1 MKRIK
6 ILYIS
11 HSSSIGGG
19 EKCLLTLVKH
29 LDRNFFEPIVIFPSE
44 GFISRE
50 IEKLGVKTYISPLE
64 CWIRNSADTGFE
76 DSDIL
81 GRLQNIKQIIEIE
94 KPDII
99 HSNTSVVWEGALAAK
114 LQGIIHIWHI
124 HEILEN
130 HPRLKPLFPLPLVY
144 WGMDFLSDSVVV
156 VSNAVKENFSGI
168 IQPKKLVTIHNG
180 IDAERFTQINGSSIR
195 QELALPSD
203 TNLAVSIGTVIKEKG
218 YDNLIEAAFL
228 VKKKQGNVKFIIVG
242 NGVTETVR
250 ELKKKIV
257 GLNLKDCVYY
267 LGYREDV
274 PGIIRDSDFLIISS
288 ITEAFPLVAL
298 EAMALG
304 KPIVAT
310 NCGGIP
316 ELVSDGETG
325 FLVPINDPESLS
337 DKILFMIKDRNR
349 MREMGNRALAKFDE
363 NYTAETYTLHFEN
376 LYKNLIGTHKQKSVS
391 KDEEILLKIFLESY
405 QELSTRNREAVQKD
419 RIIDNIS
426 NSWGWKV
433 TTFFGRLYAFLVS
446 LKKRHWPDFSFY

>member
-19 EKCLLTLVKH
+19 EKCLLTLVKG
-29 LDRNFFEPIVIFPSE
+29 LDRNSFEPIVIFPSE

-50 IEKLGVKTYISPLE
+50 MVKLGVRTYICPLKW
-64 CWIRNSADTGFE
+64 WIWAPADPGLE

-81 GRLQNIKQIIEIE
+81 DRLQNIKQILEIE

-144 WGMDFLSDSVVV
+144 WGIDFLSDSVVV
-156 VSNAVKENFSGI
+156 VSNAVKETFSGI
-168 IQPKKLVTIHNG
+168 IQPEKLVTVHNG
-180 IDAERFTQINGSSIR
+180 IDVKRFTQIDGSSIR
-195 QELALPSD
+195 QELALPWD
-203 TNLAVSIGTVIKEKG
+203 TNLAVSIGTIIEEKG
-218 YDNLIEAAFL
+218 YDNLIEAALL

-242 NGVTETVR
+242 SGPTGTVR

-257 GLNLKDCVYY
+257 SLNLKDCVYY
-267 LGYREDV
+267 LGYREDI
-274 PGIIRDSDFLIISS
+274 PEILKDSDFLIISS

-316 ELVSDGETG
+316 ELVSDGKTG
-325 FLVPINDPESLS
+325 FLVPINAPESLS
-337 DKILFMIKDRNR
+337 EKILDMIKDRNR
-349 MREMGNRALAKFDE
+349 MKEMGNIALTRFDE
-363 NYTAETYTLHFEN
+363 NYRAETYTLHFEN
-376 LYKNLIGTHKQKSVS
+376 LYRELIRTHKQNSFS
-391 KDEEILLKIFLESY
+391 KGEEVVLKIFLESY
-405 QELSTRNREAVQKD
+405 RELSARDQEAVQKD
-419 RIIDNIS
+419 RLIKNIS
-426 NSWGWKV
+426 NSWGWKIASY
-433 TTFFGRLYAFLVS
+433 FRRLYACLVKV
-446 LKKRHWPDFSFY
+446 KKGILA

>member
-6 ILYIS
+6 ILFVS

-29 LDRNFFEPIVIFPSE
+29 LDRNLFEPVVIFPSE
-44 GFISRE
+44 GSISRE
-50 IEKLGVKTYISPLE
+50 MVKLGIKTFISPLE
-64 CWIRNSADTGFE
+64 CWIRDSANPGLE

-81 GRLQNIKQIIEIE
+81 DRLQNIKQIVEVE

-144 WGMDFLSDSVVV
+144 WGIDFLSDSVVV
-156 VSNAVKENFSGI
+156 VSNAVRETFSGI
-168 IQPKKLVTIHNG
+168 IQPEKLVTVHNG
-180 IDAERFTQINGSSIR
+180 IEAERFAKMSESSIR

-203 TNLAVSIGTVIKEKG
+203 THLAVSIGTVIKEKG
-218 YDNLIEAAFL
+218 YDTLIEAASF

-242 NGVTETVR
+242 SGLTEPVR

-257 GLNLKDCVYY
+257 SLNLKDHVYY
-267 LGYREDV
+267 LGYREDI
-274 PGIIRDSDFLIISS
+274 PGILRDSDFLIISS

-304 KPIVAT
+304 KPIIAT

-316 ELVSDGETG
+316 ELVSDAETG
-325 FLVPINDPESLS
+325 FLVPINAPESLS
-337 DKILFMIKDRNR
+337 EKILYMIKDRKR
-349 MREMGNRALAKFDE
+349 MKEIGNRALARFDE
-363 NYTAETYTLHFEN
+363 HYRAETYTLHFEN
-376 LYKNLIGTHKQKSVS
+376 LYKELLRTHKQKPAS
-391 KDEEILLKIFLESY
+391 KDEQILLKIFLESY
-405 QELSTRNREAVQKD
+405 RDLSTRDREAVQKD
-419 RIIDNIS
+419 RIIKNIS
-426 NSWGWKV
+426 NSWGWRI
-433 TTFFGRLYAFLVS
+433 TICFRRIYAFLVK
-446 LKKRHWPDFSFY
+446 LKKGILA

>member
-6 ILYIS
+6 ILFVS

-29 LDRNFFEPIVIFPSE
+29 LDRNLFEPIVIFPSE
-44 GFISRE
+44 GSISRE
-50 IEKLGVKTYISPLE
+50 MVKLGVKTFISPLE
-64 CWIRNSADTGFE
+64 CWIRDSADPGLE

-81 GRLQNIKQIIEIE
+81 DRLQNIKQIVEIE

-144 WGMDFLSDSVVV
+144 WGIDFLSDSVVV
-156 VSNAVKENFSGI
+156 VSNAVKEKFSGI
-168 IQPKKLVTIHNG
+168 IEPEKLVTVHNG
-180 IDAERFTQINGSSIR
+180 IDAQRFTQMNGSSIR

-203 TNLAVSIGTVIKEKG
+203 ANLAVSIGTVIKEKG

-228 VKKKQGNVKFIIVG
+228 VKKKAANVKFIIVG
-242 NGVTETVR
+242 SGLTETVR
-250 ELKKKIV
+250 ELKKKILS
-257 GLNLKDCVYY
+257 LNLKDCVYY
-267 LGYREDV
+267 LGYREDI
-274 PGIIRDSDFLIISS
+274 PEILRESDFLIISS

-316 ELVSDGETG
+316 ELVSDEETG
-325 FLVPINDPESLS
+325 FLVPIDAPESLS
-337 DKILFMIKDRNR
+337 EKILYMIKDRNR
-349 MREMGNRALAKFDE
+349 MKEMGNRAMTKFDE
-363 NYTAETYTLHFEN
+363 NYSAETYTLHFEN
-376 LYKNLIGTHKQKSVS
+376 LYRELIRTHKQNSVS
-391 KDEEILLKIFLESY
+391 KDEEMLVKIFLESY
-405 QELSTRNREAVQKD
+405 RDLSTRDREALQKD
-419 RIIDNIS
+419 RIIKNIS

-433 TTFFGRLYAFLVS
+433 TIFFIRIYAFLVK
-446 LKKRHWPDFSFY
+446 LKKRTLA